1 MMKRRK
7 IAAIVGLFFL
17 VLTGIR
23 LVWINI
29 QTTSMRIE
37 AEDGRVDLS
46 DWLPSSKPILSLDGQ
61 WEFYPSQ
68 LATPGPDGAFVP
80 EAGSTMKMA
89 VPESWQR
96 YFSPQQRSTF
106 GYGTY
111 RLRVILPQRTE
122 ELPKLTVRIPR
133 ISTSSALYVNGR
145 LEGRSGQ
152 PAEQASSYRA
162 GSMPY
167 SVTITADRDVLD
179 LVLHV
184 ANYDN
189 RVMGGLTE
197 PVKLGTASAMERAY
211 WYSAGSQAAMVLL
224 MVMHAG
230 YAFVLYFIG
239 ARHKPLLIFSL
250 LAAWG
255 AAAVSVDQDQIL
267 SAWFGVGYEMASK
280 VFYLSYV
287 GVAGLLLHFLKGLLP
302 EIPILR
308 YSRWHLV
315 ACAVFGL
322 GVLALPARLIT
333 YADGLHTLLMLV
345 SFGSAPVFLYLAVRK
360 GVPDAIYL
368 LLGVVAMASNL
379 IWGLLN
385 YTFFLDI
392 GYYPFDMLALFV
404 AFALY
409 WFKQYFRSAA
419 ETATLAERL
428 KEADRLKD
436 EFLVQTSHELRNP
449 LHGILNM
456 AQTVLDSAGK
466 SDDEANR
473 DRLKLLVSVGKRMSF
488 LLNDLVDLTRLRE
501 NRVLLQP
508 GPLRLQAEAS
518 GVLDMVRFLTEGKPI
533 RLENRIP
540 DSLPPVLAD
549 ENRLLQ
555 ILFNLLHNAV
565 KFTNEGRIVID
576 AEIEG
581 DLAVICISDTGIG
594 MDEALMSRIF
604 LPYEQG
610 REQTETNASGFGLG
624 LSITKRLVELHGGE
638 LTVTSVPNSGSVFRF
653 TLPVAKPDELEAAPE
668 AISAGKPNEADETLS
683 RAETAA
689 AASPPEAPAHR
700 DVPRILAVDD
710 DPVNLRV
717 LTNALARDRYEIVT
731 ATSGLEA
738 LSLLNAGAWDL
749 LIADVM
755 MPGMSG
761 YEVSRTVRSMFSH
774 SELPILLLTARH
786 RTEDIET
793 GFRAGANDYI
803 VKPVDVHELR
813 ARVKALTDVARTA
826 REQSRM
832 EAAWLQAQIQPHFL
846 FNTLNSVAALVEVDP
861 DRMRNLLLAFGDY
874 LRASFDFANLERF
887 VPLDKELEL
896 VRAYLYIEKER
907 FGDRVQVEWE
917 VDDGLLLQV
926 PPLSIQPLVE
936 NAVRH
941 GLLRR
946 NRGGTVRIRVRDLG
960 DYAEI
965 SVEDNGVGFDS
976 ELLRGVLY
984 PRETPGKKSGVGL
997 ANTDRRLKQLFGKG
1011 LQIQGAPGQGTV
1023 VSFIVPKQATS
1034 GTLLPRYGLEAK

>member
-7 IAAIVGLFFL
+7 IAAIVGLFLL

-23 LVWINI
+23 LVWINL
-29 QTTSMRIE
+29 QTTSMRVE
-37 AEDGRVDLS
+37 AEEGVVDLS

-68 LATPGPDGAFVP
+68 LVTPGPDGAFVL
-80 EAGSTMKMA
+80 EAGSIMKMA

-96 YFSPQQRSTF
+96 HFSPQQRSTF

-122 ELPKLTVRIPR
+122 ELPKLSVRIPR
-133 ISTSSALYVNGR
+133 LSASSALYVDGR
-145 LEGRSGQ
+145 LAGSSGQ

-162 GSMPY
+162 SNVPY
-167 SVTITADRDVLD
+167 SVTFTAQRDILELD
-179 LVLHV
+179 LHV
-184 ANYDN
+184 ANYDD

-197 PVKLGTASAMERAY
+197 PVKLGTANAMERAY

-250 LAAWG
+250 LAACG

-267 SAWFGVGYEMASK
+267 SAWFGIGYEAAYK

-287 GVAGLLLHFLKGLLP
+287 GVAGLLLYFLKGLLP
-302 EIPILR
+302 EIPLLR
-308 YSRWHLV
+308 YSRWHLI

-322 GVLALPARLIT
+322 FVLALPASLVT
-333 YADGLHTLLMLV
+333 YADGLHTLLLLI

-368 LLGVVAMASNL
+368 LLGVVAVASNL
-379 IWGLLN
+379 VWGLLN

-449 LHGILNM
+449 LHSILNM

-488 LLNDLVDLTRLRE
+488 LLNDLIDLTRLRE
-501 NRVLLQP
+501 NRILLKP
-508 GPLRLQAEAS
+508 GPVRLQAEAS

-540 DSLPPVLAD
+540 DSLPPVQAD

-581 DLAVICISDTGIG
+581 DMAVVRISDTGIG
-594 MDEALMSRIF
+594 MDEATMSRIF
-604 LPYEQG
+604 LPYDQGGEQA
-610 REQTETNASGFGLG
+610 ETNASGFGLG
-624 LSITKRLVELHGGE
+624 LSITRQLVELHGGE
-638 LTVTSVPNSGSVFRF
+638 LTVTSVPSNGSVFRF
-653 TLPVAKPDELEAAPE
+653 TLPVAKPGELEAASE
-668 AISAGKPNEADETLS
+668 AFPAGKPNEDDEALS

-689 AASPPEAPAHR
+689 AFPPEAPAHR

-786 RTEDIET
+786 RTEDIEA

-917 VDDGLLLQV
+917 VDERLLLQV

-960 DYAEI
+960 EHAEI
-965 SVEDNGVGFDS
+965 SVADNGVGFDP
-976 ELLRGVLY
+976 ELLY
-984 PRETPGKKSGVGL
+984 PRDTPGKKSGVGL
-997 ANTDRRLKQLFGKG
+997 TNTDRRLKQLFGKG

-1023 VSFIVPKQATS
+1023 VSFTVPKQTANDAF
-1034 GTLLPRYGLEAK
+1034 LPRYGLT